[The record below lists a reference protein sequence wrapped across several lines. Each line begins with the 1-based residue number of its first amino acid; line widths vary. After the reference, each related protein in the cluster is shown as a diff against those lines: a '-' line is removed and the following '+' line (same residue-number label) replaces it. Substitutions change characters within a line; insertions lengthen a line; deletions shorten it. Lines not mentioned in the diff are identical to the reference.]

1 MLMFRPMREEEYPA
15 YLEYFITDY
24 AQEIAANYRLS
35 EEEAL
40 TSAKQEIAATL
51 PEGVNTPGHVLLC
64 LLVQDESN
72 HKHTGYLW
80 YKPDPGMQTVFI
92 YDFHIFTACQ
102 GRGLGKDALRAF
114 EDEMRA
120 RGVEQIRLR
129 VAGDNARARHVYE
142 ASGFG
147 VTGINMS
154 KSIKRE

>member
-1 MLMFRPMREEEYPA
+1 MLTFRPMCEEEYPA

-40 TSAKQEIAATL
+40 TSAKQEIAAML

-80 YKPDPGMQTVFI
+80 YKPEPGMQTVFI

-120 RGVEQIRLR
+120 VVLSR
-129 VAGDNARARHVYE
+129 
-142 ASGFG
+142 SGFA
-147 VTGINMS
+147 
-154 KSIKRE
+154 